1 MKKSLSAITIK
12 DADQGLVEAVF
23 STFGVIDRDG
33 DVTVK
38 EAFSDGAPVVIS
50 AYGHRSWDGELPVGK
65 GFIRVTDSEA
75 ILDGQFFLNT
85 TAGRDT
91 FETVKQLA
99 ADGLGE
105 WSYGLMNVVSERT
118 VVGGKTAR
126 LLKHIDVPEVS
137 PVLVGA
143 SIDTR
148 TLSAKS
154 ASGKQ
159 LASSLARLLAS
170 AGRERWGRDAWW
182 VWVEDYDVDAGFVVY
197 GIEGRDGDRLVQVA
211 FTRTDTAVE
220 LGADEVEVIE
230 VDTYVPKGV
239 RRTFSEHAGAVVA
252 AVDGLITRASEVVA
266 LRAEKGKSISD
277 EASGLL
283 AQLDGSLG
291 RLKTLIDTPPPSS
304 NPDEAEREFLRFVA
318 LSQGVTP

>member
-38 EAFSDGAPVVIS
+38 EAFTDGAPVVIS

-85 TAGRDT
+85 THGRDT
-91 FETVKQLA
+91 FETVKELA
-99 ADGLGE
+99 KEGLGE

-143 SIDTR
+143 SIGTR
-148 TLSAKS
+148 TLEAKS
-154 ASGKQ
+154 ARKQ
-159 LASSLARLLAS
+159 LASSLARLLRD
-170 AGRERWGRDAWW
+170 AGRDRWGGEAWW
-182 VWVEDYDVDAGFVVY
+182 VWVEDYDVDAGFAVY
-197 GIEGRDGDRLVQVA
+197 GVEDSDGERLVQVS

-220 LGADEVEVIE
+220 LGADETEVVEI
-230 VDTYVPKGV
+230 DTYVPKGV

-252 AVDGLITRASEVVA
+252 AVDGLVTRASEVVA
-266 LRAEKGKSISD
+266 LRAEKGKSISG
-277 EASGLL
+277 EAQGLL
-283 AQLDGSLG
+283 VQLDGSLG
-291 RLKTLIDTPPPSS
+291 RLKALIDAPPPS
-304 NPDEAEREFLRFVA
+304 NTDETEREYLRFVA
-318 LSQGVTP
+318 LSQGVTS

>member
-1 MKKSLSAITIK
+1 MKKSLSRVRIK

-38 EAFSDGAPVVIS
+38 EAFTDGAPVVIS

-75 ILDGQFFLNT
+75 ILDGQFFLT
-85 TAGRDT
+85 TTQGRDT
-91 FETVKQLA
+91 FETVKELA
-99 ADGLGE
+99 KEGLGE
-105 WSYGLMNVVSERT
+105 WSYGLMNVVSERA

-154 ASGKQ
+154 ASAKQ

-182 VWVEDYDVDAGFVVY
+182 VWVEDYDVDAGVVVY
-197 GIEGRDGDRLVQVA
+197 GVESRDGDRLVQVT
-211 FTRTDTAVE
+211 FTRTETAVE

-277 EASGLL
+277 EAAGLL

-291 RLKTLIDTPPPSS
+291 RLKALIDQPTTTTP
-304 NPDEAEREFLRFVA
+304 DDAEREYLRFVA
-318 LSQGVTP
+318 LSQGAMP